1 VPERTPGGLFLPDEA
16 ALMDDVPVLPAFAKP
31 VEPGGDGLLIDSG
44 FSSGYLVT
52 DPEHWLAIL
61 EQPRLFIQ
69 DRALDVADL
78 IEPLEVAAHKASP
91 IVVIAPALT
100 VRARAFVIINKL
112 RGTIQAS
119 AIETQRTAE
128 ILAYSSRH
136 AHIRLVTS
144 GVRTSLIE

>member
-1 VPERTPGGLFLPDEA
+1 
-16 ALMDDVPVLPAFAKP
+16 MDHQPVLPPFAKP
-31 VEPGGDGLLIDSG
+31 VEPGGDGLLIDAG
-44 FSSGYLVT
+44 FASAYLVT
-52 DPEHWLAIL
+52 DAEHRLAVL

-69 DRALDVADL
+69 DRPLDLPDL
-78 IEPLEVAAHKASP
+78 IAPLEVAAHKASP

-112 RGTIQAS
+112 RGTLNAS
-119 AIETQRTAE
+119 VIETQRIAE

>member
-1 VPERTPGGLFLPDEA
+1 VPERTPGGLFLPDVT
-16 ALMDDVPVLPAFAKP
+16 ALMDDVPELPPFAKP
-31 VEPGGDGLLIDSG
+31 VEPAGSGLLIDSG
-44 FSSGYLVT
+44 FSSGYQVT

-61 EQPRLFIQ
+61 DEPRLFIQ

-78 IEPLEVAAHKASP
+78 IAPLEVAAHKAVP

-100 VRARAFVIINKL
+100 VEARAFLIINKL
-112 RGTIQAS
+112 RGTLLAS
-119 AIETQRTAE
+119 SIETQRTAE

-136 AHIRLVTS
+136 AHIRRVTS